1 MWKKLAFA
9 ATLALCATP
18 ALASDWFY
26 VGKNSYGSTYE
37 IDRETLIRDGNSVT
51 FWLRVKYGPGSP
63 QGEADGYTARRRAD
77 CTDRSYQDLQTEYM
91 KNGDIQRTSD
101 AEEKRFAPPGSIA
114 ETVLK
119 SACGQ

>member
-9 ATLALCATP
+9 AALTLCAAP
-18 ALASDWFY
+18 ALASDWFF

-37 IDRETLIRDGNSVT
+37 IDRETLIRDGNTVT
-51 FWLRVKYGPGSP
+51 FWLRVKYGAGSP

-77 CTDRSYQDLQTEYM
+77 CVDRSYQDLQTQYM
-91 KNGDIQRTSD
+91 KDGQILRTTD
-101 AEEKRFAPPGSIA
+101 EEEKRQAPPGSIA
-114 ETVLK
+114 ETVVK